1 MLGYKFTTEQE
12 AQAAIELIDK
22 KANLP
27 KGDNIT
33 KSWTSYSFAELN
45 TPTFYYINH
54 DALVEKALG
63 QPQELTII
71 YDQQEL

>member
-1 MLGYKFTTEQE
+1 MKGYKFTTEESAQSAIALIEQE
-12 AQAAIELIDK
+12 
-22 KANLP
+22 ANLP

-45 TPTFYYINH
+45 NPQFYYINH
-54 DALVEKALG
+54 DELVEKALG

>member
-1 MLGYKFTTEQE
+1 MKGYKFTTEE
-12 AQAAIELIDK
+12 AAQAAIELIEQE
-22 KANLP
+22 ANLP
-27 KGDNIT
+27 KGDNVT
-33 KSWTSYSFAELN
+33 QTWTSYSFAEFN
-45 TPTFYYINH
+45 SPAFYYINH

>member
-12 AQAAIELIDK
+12 AQSAIASIDI

-27 KGDNIT
+27 KGDNVT
-33 KSWTSYSFAELN
+33 QSWTSYNFAELN
-45 TPTFYYINH
+45 DPQFYYINH
-54 DALVEKALG
+54 DSVVEQALG

-71 YDQQEL
+71 IDQQEL